1 MDNAKTHLEYTFLV
15 TPIGCGIA
23 GFTANEI
30 APLFYHA
37 MDVENIILPETFFS
51 NCLNYLL

>member
-1 MDNAKTHLEYTFLV
+1 MFLV

-30 APLFYHA
+30 APLFKDA
-37 MDVENIILPETFFS
+37 VGVNNIALPESFMKILENKTV
-51 NCLNYLL
+51 